1 MKQLCLV
8 VVDLERIELVYED
21 IRSKNMLLNANQD
34 LKLSDLDR
42 EVKIDENI
50 IVLIKLFGR
59 LLGEKDDVDV
69 GTYDKAGAR
78 IETFVIGSIYYTL
91 LNDHESYKKE
101 SWNKDHFVILGEKL
115 QEKEFLLLTNSFEDT
130 IIRKC

>member
-50 IVLIKLFGR
+50 IVLIKLFGQ

-69 GTYDKAGAR
+69 GTYDKADAR

-91 LNDHESYKKE
+91 LNDHESYEKE
-101 SWNKDHFVILGEKL
+101 S
-115 QEKEFLLLTNSFEDT
+115 
-130 IIRKC
+130 